1 MFSLEKI
8 EALAKREK
16 KKLAGGQCGGVMQ
29 ATIFVLSCTTLL
41 LFFLLVYVISEEER
55 PLFQYSNSEAVQG
68 TDAATT
74 GGGSRKLPIEELN
87 GFTSGPV
94 VLKPEVKTLVDAIKK
109 ATRDANGGKEPKW
122 TKKDSEEWNA
132 QYPCRSRQE
141 LVHLYERRNHVEHVE
156 TNSQWNEVLRE
167 YSKLHRT
174 CLRKA
179 GDLTDYFHKK
189 NMSTGCKFLVA
200 DVMDGTG
207 LGNKVLVV
215 LSNVMYAILT
225 QRVVLI
231 PLPTLLPYIMCEP
244 FEGSTWRIDNHTVP
258 YSPSSHPKTWPLP
271 ESFYRELDKGMEKG
285 KKYKSTLPYSAAI
298 TYVNKKI
305 RDQWHPRERFY
316 CSSSQHGYQQ
326 IPWLYITGCLYTLP
340 NLFAIGSFRPTLE
353 ALFPDKMAL
362 THLLRT
368 IMLPGDTIWDRT
380 KRMNDAYLNHADRR
394 VGIQVRY
401 KDGLPHYNQMNDMYN
416 TRITQCAL
424 ENGILPNVNFSVDSR
439 LDDSQ
444 VSEEAPKKSKVVAV
458 FIACLYT
465 GLHDHLTRLFL
476 RHPTSTGESVALVQV
491 THEDVQEFGVEV
503 DRQAL
508 AEVIGLSF
516 ADDLFVTPISTYGGL
531 AQAYGGLRPWFIEIR
546 NASKKPCTR
555 GRTVDI
561 CYQGGYTKYDCP
573 GEDVDGKHIVDVVPY
588 LTPCLVE
595 DYPKGGV
602 QLITD

>member
-1 MFSLEKI
+1 MFGLEKI

-16 KKLAGGQCGGVMQ
+16 KKLAGGHHGGGIMQ
-29 ATIFVLSCTTLL
+29 ATICVLSCTTVL
-41 LFFLLVYVISEEER
+41 LFLLLVYVISVEER
-55 PLFQYSNSEAVQG
+55 PLFQYNTFEANVQG
-68 TDAATT
+68 TDDPLIDP
-74 GGGSRKLPIEELN
+74 GSHETPSVKLNPESHE
-87 GFTSGPV
+87 TPDPV
-94 VLKPEVKTLVDAIKK
+94 VLKPEVQKLVDAIKK
-109 ATRDANGGKEPKW
+109 AARDANGGKEPKW
-122 TKKDSEEWNA
+122 TKKDSENWKA
-132 QYPCRSRQE
+132 QYPCRSRAE
-141 LVHLYERRNHVEHVE
+141 MPHLYERRNHVEHVE
-156 TNSQWNEVLRE
+156 TNPQWNEVLRE
-167 YSKLHRT
+167 YSKLHRV
-174 CLRKA
+174 CLEKA
-179 GDLTDYFHKK
+179 GDLTDYFHTK
-189 NMSTGCKFLVA
+189 NTSTGCKFLVA

-215 LSNVMYAILT
+215 LSNILYAILT
-225 QRVVLI
+225 QRVVLV

-244 FEGSTWRIDNHTVP
+244 FEGSTWRIENSSLP
-258 YSPSSHPKTWPLP
+258 FPPLSHPKAWMLP
-271 ESFYRELDKGMEKG
+271 EFFYRDNDKG
-285 KKYKSTLPYSAAI
+285 KKVSTYASAI
-298 TYVNKKI
+298 TFGNKKI
-305 RDQWHPRERFY
+305 REQWHPRERFY
-316 CSSSQHGYQQ
+316 CSSSQENYRD
-326 IPWLYITGCLYTLP
+326 IPWLYITGCLYNLP

-368 IMLPGDTIWDRT
+368 LMLPGDTIWDRA

-401 KDGLPHYNQMNDMYN
+401 KDGLPHYNAMNNLYN
-416 TRITQCAL
+416 ERITQCAL
-424 ENGILPNVNFSVDSR
+424 ENGILPNVNHSVDRR

-444 VSEEAPKKSKVVAV
+444 FSEEAPKKSKVVAV

-476 RHPTSTGESVALVQV
+476 RHPTTTGESVALIQV

-531 AQAYGGLRPWFIEIR
+531 AQAYGALRPWFIEIR
-546 NASKKPCTR
+546 LGAKTPCTR

-561 CYQGGYTKYDCP
+561 CYQGGYTKYNCP
-573 GEDVDGKHIVDVVPY
+573 GEEDIDGKKIVDVVPY
-588 LTPCLVE
+588 LAPCMVE